1 MKRNGGEEEKKKK
14 RIAKA
19 TASARV
25 YAVVVVAYSDAR
37 QSPTRHPSLQLADG
51 SENTPK
57 RWRQGRT
64 ACCAAV
70 TAVVTAAAQTD
81 GSGATSAAPSPQ

>member
-1 MKRNGGEEEKKKK
+1 MKRNGGRRKKKK

-25 YAVVVVAYSDAR
+25 YAVVVVEYSDAR
-37 QSPTRHPSLQLADG
+37 QSSTRHPSLQLADG

-57 RWRQGRT
+57 HWRQGRT

-70 TAVVTAAAQTD
+70 TAVVTVAAQTD